1 MKFIHL
7 SDVGLDLRREEA
19 DVETLKRNKEFEEDF
34 LNVLRVCRDE
44 DVDVLF
50 ITGGLFSHVPTEQ
63 ELNTVDEYFENL
75 NTTRIFLLTGRND
88 APEVPAIAAAHT
100 WRSGTTVFAGDTIQR
115 IFLSRLNME
124 VTGVGYNA
132 RTWEK
137 VKPETL
143 SRGKKGA
150 VQVLV
155 LPFIG
160 SGEAAE
166 EAATFPKL
174 PFDYIGI
181 GQGAQMKGTEEKPI
195 YAPGYFEPMTFTNQ
209 LEHGFYIG
217 TIEHKGRNKNELHVE
232 FRKAAKREYVSL
244 MINCTEEFTYEEAAE
259 KIRSAIAENGRD
271 NIYRVV
277 LKGQPSLSLYFMKDR
292 LQEIEGVTELID
304 DTNITKLLDELKEN
318 HVDEAVSRFVE
329 DLPEDMDADVRKKAL
344 DYGVKALLERDD
356 AQEEDN

>member
-1 MKFIHL
+1 MKFVHL

-19 DVETLKRNKEFEEDF
+19 DVETLKRNKEIEEDF

-50 ITGGLFSHVPTEQ
+50 ITGGLFNHVPTEP
-63 ELNTVDEYFENL
+63 ELDAVDEYFETMR
-75 NTTRIFLLTGRND
+75 TTRIFLLTGRGD
-88 APEVPAIAAAHT
+88 APSVPAIAAAHS

-143 SRGKKGA
+143 GRGKKGTL
-150 VQVLV
+150 QVLV

-181 GQGAQMKGTEEKPI
+181 GQGMMMQGTEEKPV
-195 YAPGYFEPMTFTNQ
+195 YAPGRFEPITFTSQ
-209 LEHGFYIG
+209 LQHGYYIG
-217 TIEHKGRNKNELHVE
+217 TLEHKGRNKNELHVE

-244 MINCTEEFTYEEAAE
+244 MINCTEEFAYEEAVE
-259 KIRSAIAENGRD
+259 KIRGAIAENGND

-292 LQEIEGVTELID
+292 LQEIEGVSELID
-304 DTNITKLLDELKEN
+304 ETNTTKILEDLKKN
-318 HVDEAVSRFVE
+318 HVDEAVARFME
-329 DLPEDMDADVRKKAL
+329 DLPADGDAELRKKAL
-344 DYGVKALLERDD
+344 DYGVQALLESNE
-356 AQEEDN
+356 QEEDS